1 MERNIEQD
9 LEKLAKAFF
18 NRLIIDRKHGFGI
31 SGLVISA
38 LCGSGNIE
46 QDILKIIGHPPT
58 PKSMYFGD
66 GDWGE
71 EEHEYARDLYYKELV
86 PFLQRKYGDR
96 E

>member
-9 LEKLAKAFF
+9 LEKLAKAFLKHLTADKTHAF
-18 NRLIIDRKHGFGI
+18 GSIGLDYRLPFGVGDIEGDILGIID
-31 SGLVISA
+31 
-38 LCGSGNIE
+38 
-46 QDILKIIGHPPT
+46 HPPT

-71 EEHEYARDLYYKELV
+71 EEHEYARDLYYNKLV
-86 PFLQRKYGDR
+86 PFLQRKYGDK